1 MWLFLSL
8 GTAACAGTSDALA
21 KRALETERIGL
32 VSWVRA
38 AWGSLFLVP
47 LMLLAAPPSDPP
59 LFWKTVA
66 CAVPLEVGAAYAFQ
80 TALRISPI
88 SSCIPFL
95 AFTPVFLL
103 VTGWTFL
110 GEKPNVIGVVGVLL
124 VATGA
129 FALYRRRE
137 VGPHSHRGP
146 LLILLVA
153 FVYSLTSV
161 LAKKALDASSP
172 LFFCGAYYA
181 AIALGQVPFQ
191 WRSPTWTRD
200 LGRRPRLFAC
210 IGLLEASSF
219 LFQFHAFLL
228 GNVAYTLAI
237 KRLSLLLSVAYGRF
251 VFKERDLRARA
262 LGAALMVAGAVL
274 LAFRSF

>member
-8 GTAACAGTSDALA
+8 GTAMCAGTSDALA
-21 KRALETERIGL
+21 KKAVATERVGL
-32 VSWVRA
+32 VSWVRS

-47 LMLLAAPPSDPP
+47 LMLLASRPSDPAV
-59 LFWKTVA
+59 FWRSVA
-66 CAVPLEVGAAYAFQ
+66 CAVPLEVAAAYAFQ
-80 TALRISPI
+80 TALSLSPI

-103 VTGWTFL
+103 ITGWTFL
-110 GEKPNVIGVVGVLL
+110 GERPTPLGVVGVVL
-124 VATGA
+124 VAVGA

-137 VGPHSHRGP
+137 TGPGSQRGP

-153 FVYSLTSV
+153 FLYSITNIF
-161 LAKKALDASSP
+161 AKKALTAPSP

-181 AIALGQVPFQ
+181 SVALGQIPLQ
-191 WRSPTWTRD
+191 WRASTWARD
-200 LGRRPRLFAC
+200 LIRRPRLFVS
-210 IGLLEASSF
+210 IGVLEASSF
-219 LFQFHAFLL
+219 LFQFHAYMV
-228 GNVAYTLAI
+228 GKVAYTLAL
-237 KRLSLLLSVAYGRF
+237 KRLSLLLSLFYGRF

-274 LAFRSF
+274 VALRS